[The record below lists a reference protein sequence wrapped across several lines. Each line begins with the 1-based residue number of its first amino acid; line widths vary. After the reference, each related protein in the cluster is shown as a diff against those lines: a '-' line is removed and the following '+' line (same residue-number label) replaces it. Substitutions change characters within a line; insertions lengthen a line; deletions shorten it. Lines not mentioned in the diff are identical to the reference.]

1 MFLPRDVC
9 CVSARCVS
17 ASGVLPQSSV
27 ARKCFVACLI
37 GIACFSGWTKPAC
50 GTDPCDTLTSAEVE
64 SERAA
69 IWKEKTDPLK
79 QALLQEL
86 EANEIQ
92 LDGKSLKLLVKQ
104 FGTAPE
110 GERSLYI
117 SMHGGGNGPARMN
130 DQQWRNQIRLYEPE
144 EGFYVAPRAPTNT
157 WNLWHEAH
165 IDGLFDRLILAHV
178 LCRGVNPNK
187 VYLMGYSAGGDG
199 VFQLAPRMSD
209 RWAAVAMMA
218 GHPNETRPEGLR
230 NVPFALFMGEKD
242 AAYGRNQIAIDWKD
256 KLSQLAKADPE
267 GYDHWVQTYD
277 TGHWMNGQDREC
289 LPWLQKRV
297 RNPWPKKIVWVQDDV
312 THQRFYWLSVDAD
325 SARERIEIRAAV
337 SGQTIDI
344 ESVSAP
350 ELKKLNLYLSDHLVD
365 LDLPVKV
372 VWEGNTVFEGSLER
386 TRDAISKSLESR
398 LDLDLVA
405 PVLLPIH
412 RP

>member
-1 MFLPRDVC
+1 MIFLPRDVC
-9 CVSARCVS
+9 
-17 ASGVLPQSSV
+17 GVPAQGSV
-27 ARKCFVACLI
+27 AMKYLVAYVI
-37 GIACFSGWTKPAC
+37 GITCLYGWTKTARAI
-50 GTDPCDTLTSAEVE
+50 DPRDTLASAGVE
-64 SERAA
+64 SEREV
-69 IWKEKTDPLK
+69 IWKEKTDSLK
-79 QALLQEL
+79 QTLLQEL
-86 EANEIQ
+86 EANEIL

-104 FGTAPE
+104 FGSAPE

-144 EGFYVAPRAPTNT
+144 EGYYVAPRAPTNT

-242 AAYGRNQIAIDWKD
+242 TAYGRSQIAIDWKD

-267 GYDHWVQTYD
+267 GYDHWVKTYD

-297 RNPWPKKIVWVQDDV
+297 RNPWPKKIVWMQDDV
-312 THQRFYWLSVDAD
+312 THQRFYWLGVEAD
-325 SARERIEIRAAV
+325 SARERTEIRAAIKE
-337 SGQTIDI
+337 QTIEI
-344 ESVSAP
+344 ESVSNP
-350 ELKKLNLYLSDHLVD
+350 ELKKLNLYLSDQLIN

-372 VWEGNTVFEGSLER
+372 VWEGSTVFEGSLER

-398 LDLDLVA
+398 LDRDMAA
-405 PVLLPIH
+405 PAILQIT